1 MTNWVKDALRP
12 PPDDVDTLGEEATGA
27 LLLEGA
33 TAELDVTVIRVVLVG
48 ASPNP
53 KLSNPPP
60 SPEPAKV
67 LVDEVAGAEEVVL
80 LDETGCDELLGRP
93 PCLQWPALTAAEYAK
108 KRRRC
113 ILKCSGRRIGIE
125 KPAFHGN

>member
-1 MTNWVKDALRP
+1 M
-12 PPDDVDTLGEEATGA
+12 DTFGEGATGA

-33 TAELDVTVIRVVLVG
+33 TAELDVTVTRVVLAG
-48 ASPNP
+48 APPSP

-67 LVDEVAGAEEVVL
+67 LVDGAEEVVL
-80 LDETGCDELLGRP
+80 VDEETGCNELFGRP
-93 PCLQWPALTAAEYAK
+93 PCLQWPALATAEYAK

-113 ILKCSGRRIGIE
+113 ILEWSRRSIGSE
-125 KPAFHGN
+125 KPAFHKRLTENSTKRNQNKTLR